1 MYVYLICVC
10 TCTCTC
16 ICICT
21 CIHTCMYIHSVPDP
35 QATKK
40 RLADARRFI
49 SELERSLQ
57 GSEESAQEPLPG
69 GRPDFQKHI

>member
-1 MYVYLICVC
+1 
-10 TCTCTC
+10 
-16 ICICT
+16 
-21 CIHTCMYIHSVPDP
+21 MYIHSVPDP